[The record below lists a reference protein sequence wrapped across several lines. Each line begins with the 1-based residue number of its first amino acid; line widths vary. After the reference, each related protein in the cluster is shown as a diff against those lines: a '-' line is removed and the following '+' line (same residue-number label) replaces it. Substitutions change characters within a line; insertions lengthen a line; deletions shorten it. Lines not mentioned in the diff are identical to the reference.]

1 MSQLSPVCS
10 VYKQSCYKTTGLP
23 QWPPS
28 NAQAYYRHKAEKTNK
43 QKAYRHIASSWVAAV
58 PFFACHGVAIISV
71 VPRSSGLNK
80 GRVLKG
86 KN

>member
-1 MSQLSPVCS
+1 MYVL
-10 VYKQSCYKTTGLP
+10 YKHSCFKTTGFP
-23 QWPPS
+23 QWPPLMPGPMLLQS
-28 NAQAYYRHKAEKTNK
+28 RKKTNK